1 MKRRA
6 MVAVAAVAGIA
17 ALAVVALAGPAQAGP
32 PLQKLHFH
40 DDVTEVEE
48 NFCGVPD
55 LSVEIHEVV
64 DGTFKFNTTG
74 KNDVPHLVGTSHGTV
89 SFTNL
94 TTLKSFTN
102 VFNGPDKTLK
112 ITNNGDGTATV
123 IQLITGGG
131 KWLGPDGKVVFKDSG
146 QIRLQHVID
155 FNDTP
160 LDLTD
165 DVTLST
171 ELIKGSTGTNDTE
184 GRDFCED
191 FLAITG

>member
-1 MKRRA
+1 MNRRA
-6 MVAVAAVAGIA
+6 MAAVAVLA

-32 PLQKLHFH
+32 PLEKLRFH
-40 DDVTEVEE
+40 DDSTVVEVD
-48 NFCGVPD
+48 FCGVED
-55 LSVEIHEVV
+55 LRVEIHEVV

-74 KNDVPHLVGTSHGTV
+74 KNNVPHLVGTSHGTV

-112 ITNNGDGTATV
+112 ITDNGNGTATV
-123 IQLITGGG
+123 VQLITGGG
-131 KWLGPDGKVVFKDSG
+131 RWLGPDGKVVFHDSG
-146 QIRLQHVID
+146 QIRLQHLVD
-155 FNDTP
+155 FGGTP

-165 DVTLST
+165 DVFLDTQ
-171 ELIKGSTGTNDTE
+171 LIFGSTGTNDTQ